1 METAQLLNFP
11 PQQPALTAET
21 AAKWISSL
29 QKFDR
34 TKQAYAGAIKLML
47 RYFSLF
53 GITEPEA
60 EDLQTW
66 RNELTKNHSPAT
78 VNLYTTAARLFFK
91 WTAKRNIFR
100 NIAADLEGMKT
111 SKEHKKD
118 YLTIEQV
125 RRTMCAA
132 KTKRDRAIMAM
143 MFTTGCRCIEISRAD
158 IEDIRPA
165 GDQMVIYVQE
175 KGKTEK
181 KSKLIPDLTYRILL
195 EYLAEK
201 KETSGALFTGE
212 SYNRRGSRLT
222 TRAISA
228 IVKQA
233 MIDAGY
239 NSSRL
244 TAHSTRHS
252 AATNNLLLGGT
263 LQETQDLLGHANI
276 STTMIYAQNLEHL
289 ANKSSHRLADAIFAQ
304 EEK

>member
-1 METAQLLNFP
+1 METAKLVTFP
-11 PQQPALTAET
+11 QQQPALTAEL
-21 AAKWISSL
+21 ASQWINSL
-29 QKFDR
+29 QKSER
-34 TKQAYAGAIKLML
+34 TKQAYAGAIKLMFQH
-47 RYFSLF
+47 FSLF
-53 GITEPEA
+53 GIIEPE
-60 EDLQTW
+60 EDDLVSW
-66 RNELTKNHSPAT
+66 RNELAKSHSAAT
-78 VNLYTTAARLFFK
+78 INLYTTAARRLFK
-91 WTAKRNIFR
+91 WTSKKNIYR
-100 NIAADLEGMKT
+100 NIASDIENETLTKG
-111 SKEHKKD
+111 HKKD
-118 YLTIEQV
+118 YLTIEQIQ
-125 RRTMCAA
+125 RTMAQA
-132 KTKRDRAIMAM
+132 KNTRDRAIMAM

-181 KSKLIPDLTYRILL
+181 RSKIIPDPTYRVIL

-201 KETSGALFTGE
+201 KETTGPLFSGVA
-212 SYNRRGSRLT
+212 YNHRGSRLT